1 MSVADTVVYWIWLQR
16 AIGPGSSEVP
26 KLLEAFGT
34 AEAVHRA
41 DRLELQKAGITSK
54 RTLDALGRK
63 SLDAAEKQVQRCA
76 RMGWMLTP
84 EDERYPEPLRQL
96 FSPPLVLYGKGEL
109 PPFDET
115 AAPAIGIVGTR
126 RSSIYGVEATAALAA
141 GLAAAGCP
149 IISGGARGIDR
160 AAHEGAL

>member
-41 DRLELQKAGITSK
+41 DRAELQKAGITSK

-63 SLDAAEKQVQRCA
+63 SHDAAVKQAQR
-76 RMGWMLTP
+76 
-84 EDERYPEPLRQL
+84 
-96 FSPPLVLYGKGEL
+96 
-109 PPFDET
+109 
-115 AAPAIGIVGTR
+115 
-126 RSSIYGVEATAALAA
+126 
-141 GLAAAGCP
+141 
-149 IISGGARGIDR
+149 
-160 AAHEGAL
+160 